1 MRTQS
6 SETIQLRVRAPQL
19 AIMRSEQRFR
29 VLVAGRRFGK
39 TQVALLEL
47 IRAVCAKDRI
57 AWYVAPTYKQA
68 KRIAWQRL
76 KNAMRPLG
84 PVRISETELRME
96 FPWGATAAL
105 RGADNYDSLRGE
117 GLDFVVLDEYASMW
131 PEAWT
136 QVLRPMLSDRQGR
149 ALFIGTPQ
157 GRNHFYELFDAAQSQ
172 TDWATFQFTT
182 EQGGNVSATELEAA
196 ARVMDERTYRQ
207 EFLATF
213 ETLGTGRAYYAFER
227 EHNVRPLVFERGQ
240 PLFWSLDFNV
250 NPMCA
255 VVGQVIQG
263 EGVHVLDEI
272 VLEDS
277 NTPAACEAFLKR
289 MEPWSREAPQS
300 LWIYGDATG
309 DNRHS
314 SASHTDWQIV
324 KDFLSRHAWR
334 FQVSHKVPSDNPA
347 VKDRIHCLNALLRN
361 YLGQRRLLIDPSC
374 RELIRDLER
383 VAWKTDPHG
392 NATPELDKSDRRR
405 THTSDALGYMIAREF
420 PMRDS
425 IGYRGERLL

>member
-324 KDFLSRHAWR
+324 KDFLARHAWR
-334 FQVSHKVPSDNPA
+334 FQASHKVPSDNPA